1 MDLVQRLL
9 YTGVV
14 NSNGWQRVS
23 TYLLFLNTEQK
34 VDTVEHGVIR
44 GLAIA
49 NVATCQTR
57 ALAKEYMDIAAGDEV
72 IACNADGIRWRAS
85 IDDVVL
91 ATTVSE
97 SEEDGEA
104 IKVIQGKLTARGSRS
119 IAAACKRM
127 KDNGVALPDII
138 NNRGSGF
145 KQGAL
150 ANLLTEE
157 QVEELASGLS

>member
-1 MDLVQRLL
+1 MR
-9 YTGVV
+9 TF
-14 NSNGWQRVS
+14 
-23 TYLLFLNTEQK
+23 LLFLNTEQK
-34 VDTVEHGVIR
+34 IETVEHGMVR

-49 NVATCQTR
+49 NVATCESR
-57 ALAKEYMDIAAGDEV
+57 ALAKEYMDIAAGDE
-72 IACNADGIRWRAS
+72 IIGCNNDGIRWRAD

-97 SEEDGEA
+97 SEDEDGEA
-104 IKVIQGKLTARGSRS
+104 IKIIQGKLTARGSRS

-127 KDNGVALPDII
+127 KENGIALPDII
-138 NNRGSGF
+138 NTRGSGF

-150 ANLLTEE
+150 AKLLTDE